1 MSGLAA
7 AAGAQPVDLGMLL
20 PPIATALGALVVLL
34 ADVLRPGGGR
44 GAARP
49 ARWAPWLVGA
59 ALAVAAVRLLL
70 LTLADS
76 RGGTFCLADEP
87 AVCSYGIGGPT
98 LALQWLVLGAGALV
112 VVMSS
117 AEVTR
122 RRLPAGEYYFLLLS
136 SITGAL
142 VVVAARDLAT
152 AVVSI
157 ETVTLPLVALVA
169 LARDARG
176 GQAALSLYL
185 SSVVSLAVSLYGV
198 ALLYTAAGT
207 LYYVQLADYF
217 AHVDRL
223 PSVGMLG
230 AVLVLGVFVFKVA
243 AVPFQAWAPDAYA
256 ASPVPVAA
264 YLSVVSKAAGMGA
277 LLVLLTEGLLP
288 LARWWGLGLAAVTA
302 ATFVVGNAIAL
313 RQASLVRLLA
323 WSSVAQLAY
332 VLLPVAAVGL
342 GSVADIAARAGSGAS
357 GDGVSP
363 LLGAAMADAVSAS
376 VAYLVAYALMTLAS
390 WAVVLLVVRRRRPA
404 GGVLLIED
412 VRGLARRA
420 PWAGGS
426 LAFAFA
432 CLAGLPPGIVG
443 LVVKVRVFQ
452 VAVAAQ
458 SWLLVAIAVVATVV
472 ALAYYLR
479 VAAVLLAAPRA
490 APVLA
495 PAVGIVVG
503 TATGGRVEVAGEPAS
518 APPRD
523 GAEARDPL
531 GLVVAVAVTTTALV
545 VTSVAPALVLGW
557 T

>member
-1 MSGLAA
+1 MTGLLAV
-7 AAGAQPVDLGMLL
+7 AGAQPVDLGLLL
-20 PPIATALGALVVLL
+20 PPIATALGALLVLL

-44 GAARP
+44 AGDRP
-49 ARWAPWLVGA
+49 APWAPWLVGA
-59 ALAVAAVRLLL
+59 ALAVAAIRLLVL
-70 LTLADS
+70 SLGDS

-87 AVCSYGIGGPT
+87 TVCSYGIGGPT
-98 LALQWLVLGAGALV
+98 LVLQWLVLGAGALV
-112 VVMSS
+112 VSMSS
-117 AEVTR
+117 AEVSR

-142 VVVAARDLAT
+142 VAVAARDLAT
-152 AVVSI
+152 VVVSI

-169 LARDARG
+169 LGRDARG

-198 ALLYTAAGT
+198 ALLYTAAGS
-207 LYYVQLADYF
+207 LYYQQLADHF
-217 AHVDRL
+217 AHIDRL
-223 PSVGMLG
+223 PPVGMLG

-264 YLSVVSKAAGMGA
+264 YLSVVSKTAGLGA
-277 LLVLLTEGLLP
+277 LLVLLTEALLP
-288 LARWWGLGLAAVTA
+288 LARWWGLGLAAVTV

-332 VLLPVAAVGL
+332 VLLPVAAVGA
-342 GSVADIAARAGSGAS
+342 GSAADFASRSGSGAS
-357 GDGVSP
+357 GGGQGPALVP
-363 LLGAAMADAVSAS
+363 AMTDAVSAS

-404 GGVLLIED
+404 AGVLLIEH
-412 VRGLARRA
+412 VRGLARRS

-458 SWLLVAIAVVATVV
+458 SWLLVAIAVLATVV

-479 VAAVLLAAPRA
+479 VAAVLLAAPVPDAMPARA
-490 APVLA
+490 VPVA
-495 PAVGIVVG
+495 A
-503 TATGGRVEVAGEPAS
+503 GGRGAGAGTDEA
-518 APPRD
+518 ARHGD
-523 GAEARDPL
+523 EARGADVRDPL
-531 GLVVAVAVTTTALV
+531 GLVVVVAVTTVALV
-545 VTSVAPALVLGW
+545 VTSVAPALVLRWG
-557 T
+557 